1 MILFNNN
8 FSSPITKTI
17 LSEYFTTIT
26 TPNDLNPMNCITNIS
41 GEMLYASGST
51 LVGNLIGNAHYTYA
65 SKDTINSVVLDSAKI
80 HPKNFQIVTEQF
92 LKVLDK
98 VYTKIWNESFTE
110 TGIYSPTALASIFSG
125 FSVNNY
131 GFNLNNKLYTSQ
143 FWCPTISTMRFYNF
157 VSRCITAGVLDETD
171 RLTNKDQIF
180 VSQPSN
186 TISTNIDTV
195 NNIITFNSNSV
206 IDIQDFN
213 TQEGSYLYGKKLYL
227 LMTPFIANASVINS
241 AIKYNTISPEPVSS
255 STTWNFSQTTGDEKR
270 FYSPF
275 GFFKP
280 KSPDSKFGSSVPLA
294 THLFWR
300 IGTPE
305 DKEMAL
311 LEGTEVPEI
320 IFDHLDRVSHIDTFQ
335 LKVKYGPIQFA

>member
-17 LSEYFTTIT
+17 LSEYFTTVT
-26 TPNDLNPMNCITNIS
+26 TPSALNYQIRSSDFPA
-41 GEMLYASGST
+41 GGT
-51 LVGNLIGNAHYTYA
+51 LLYTYSNVDQTNQYA
-65 SKDTINSVVLDSAKI
+65 IYAAIPMKTN
-80 HPKNFQIVTEQF
+80 PKNFQIVTEKF
-92 LKVLDK
+92 LTVLDK

-110 TGIYSPTALASIFSG
+110 SAIYQRNVLANLYSCFSDSG
-125 FSVNNY
+125 FVGSRA
-131 GFNLNNKLYTSQ
+131 YT
-143 FWCPTISTMRFYNF
+143 PTKFHEF
-157 VSRCITAGVLDETD
+157 VGRCITAGILTEDD
-171 RLTNKDQIF
+171 RLTSEDQIF
-180 VSQPSN
+180 ISQPQG

-195 NNIITFNSNSV
+195 NNIITFSSNSV
-206 IDIQDFN
+206 INIDDFN

-227 LMTPFIANASVINS
+227 LMTPFIANA
-241 AIKYNTISPEPVSS
+241 AILNTSKVGEEPVSS
-255 STTWNFSQTTGDEKR
+255 VLLKSDSGLVLLA
-270 FYSPF
+270 YSPW

-280 KSPDSKFGSSVPLA
+280 KSSDSKFGGSVPLA

-305 DKEMAL
+305 DKEIAI

>member
-17 LSEYFTTIT
+17 LSEYFTTVT
-26 TPNDLNPMNCITNIS
+26 TPSILNYQIRSS
-41 GEMLYASGST
+41 GFPAGGT
-51 LVGNLIGNAHYTYA
+51 LLYTY
-65 SKDTINSVVLDSAKI
+65 SAKDNTNGYI
-80 HPKNFQIVTEQF
+80 NDAGLPMKTNPKNFQIVTEKF
-92 LKVLDK
+92 LTILDK

-110 TGIYSPTALASIFSG
+110 TAIYNRNVLANLYSCFSDSG
-125 FSVNNY
+125 FVNGNGY
-131 GFNLNNKLYTSQ
+131 VLV
-143 FWCPTISTMRFYNF
+143 PTKFHEF
-157 VSRCITAGVLDETD
+157 VGRCITAGILTEED
-171 RLTNKDQIF
+171 RLTSEDQIF
-180 VSQPSN
+180 IPQPQG
-186 TISTNIDTV
+186 TISTTIDTV
-195 NNIITFNSNSV
+195 NNIITFSSNSV
-206 IDIQDFN
+206 INIADFN

-227 LMTPFIANASVINS
+227 LMTPFIANASIL
-241 AIKYNTISPEPVSS
+241 NTSKAGDEPVSS
-255 STTWNFSQTTGDEKR
+255 VLLNSEGVPSGGNA
-270 FYSPF
+270 YSPW

-280 KSPDSKFGSSVPLA
+280 KSLDSKFGGSLPLA

>member
-1 MILFNNN
+1 MVLFNNN

-17 LSEYFTTIT
+17 LSEYFTTVT
-26 TPNDLNPMNCITNIS
+26 NPPFLNYQIRSS
-41 GEMLYASGST
+41 GFPAGGT
-51 LVGNLIGNAHYTYA
+51 LLYTYSA
-65 SKDTINSVVLDSAKI
+65 RSGATDVSTSANSMSTN
-80 HPKNFQIVTEQF
+80 PKNFQIVTEKF
-92 LKVLDK
+92 LTVLDK
-98 VYTKIWNESFTE
+98 VYAKIWNESFTE
-110 TGIYSPTALASIFSG
+110 NAIYNSNVLVNLYSCFSDSG
-125 FSVNNY
+125 
-131 GFNLNNKLYTSQ
+131 YTDS
-143 FWCPTISTMRFYNF
+143 NF
-157 VSRCITAGVLDETD
+157 FVPAKFHAFVDRCITAGVLTEDD
-171 RLTNKDQIF
+171 RLTSEDQIF
-180 VSQPSN
+180 IAQPQG

-195 NNIITFNSNSV
+195 NNIITFSSNSV
-206 IDIQDFN
+206 ININDFN

-227 LMTPFIANASVINS
+227 LMTPFIANA
-241 AIKYNTISPEPVSS
+241 AILNTSKVGEEPVSS
-255 STTWNFSQTTGDEKR
+255 VMLNGSNTVRGNA
-270 FYSPF
+270 YSPW

-280 KSPDSKFGSSVPLA
+280 KSSDSKFGGSVPLA

>member
-17 LSEYFTTIT
+17 LSEYFTTVT
-26 TPNDLNPMNCITNIS
+26 NPPFLNYQIRSS
-41 GEMLYASGST
+41 GFPAGGT
-51 LVGNLIGNAHYTYA
+51 LLYTY
-65 SKDTINSVVLDSAKI
+65 SAK
-80 HPKNFQIVTEQF
+80 HAVDAVSNTANSMRTNPKNFQIITEKF
-92 LKVLDK
+92 LTVLDK

-110 TGIYSPTALASIFSG
+110 NAIYNRNVLVNLYSCFSDSG
-125 FSVNNY
+125 YTDNY
-131 GFNLNNKLYTSQ
+131 FFAPAK
-143 FWCPTISTMRFYNF
+143 FHAF
-157 VSRCITAGVLDETD
+157 VDRCITAGILTEDD
-171 RLTNKDQIF
+171 RLTSEDQIF
-180 VSQPSN
+180 IAQPQG

-195 NNIITFNSNSV
+195 NNIITFSSNSV
-206 IDIQDFN
+206 INIADFN

-227 LMTPFIANASVINS
+227 LMTPFIANASTIYPSIQFNS
-241 AIKYNTISPEPVSS
+241 PQLEPVSS
-255 STTWNFSQTTGDEKR
+255 SQYWAAPSGHWS
-270 FYSPF
+270 FYSPW

>member
-1 MILFNNN
+1 MVLFNNN

-17 LSEYFTTIT
+17 LSEYFTTVT
-26 TPNDLNPMNCITNIS
+26 NPSDLNVMGCIADANGAMT
-41 GEMLYASGST
+41 YASGST
-51 LVGNLIGNAHYTYA
+51 LVGKLMTNVFVNNTGKH
-65 SKDTINSVVLDSAKI
+65 INPAIKNSAKTN
-80 HPKNFQIVTEQF
+80 PKNFQIVTEKF
-92 LKVLDK
+92 IRVLDK

-110 TGIYSPTALASIFSG
+110 TGIYNPNALVSIFSG
-125 FSVNNY
+125 FSANDY
-131 GFNLNNKLYTSQ
+131 GWNIDNRLSPLQY
-143 FWCPTISTMRFYNF
+143 WYPTIPTMSFYNF
-157 VSRCITAGVLDETD
+157 VSRCITAGVLTEDD
-171 RLTNKDQIF
+171 RLTSEDQIF
-180 VSQPSN
+180 IAQPQG

-195 NNIITFNSNSV
+195 NNIITFSSNSV
-206 IDIQDFN
+206 INITDFN

-227 LMTPFIANASVINS
+227 LMTPFIANASTIYPSIQFNS
-241 AIKYNTISPEPVSS
+241 PQLEPVSS
-255 STTWNFSQTTGDEKR
+255 SQTWGDPIGNWS
-270 FYSPF
+270 FYSPW

-280 KSPDSKFGSSVPLA
+280 KSPDSKFGGSVPLA

>member
-17 LSEYFTTIT
+17 LSEYFTTVT
-26 TPNDLNPMNCITNIS
+26 NPPFLNYQIRSS
-41 GEMLYASGST
+41 GFPAGGS
-51 LVGNLIGNAHYTYA
+51 LLYTY
-65 SKDTINSVVLDSAKI
+65 SAKHI
-80 HPKNFQIVTEQF
+80 VDDVSNMLNSMRTNPKNFQIITEKF
-92 LKVLDK
+92 LTVLDK

-110 TGIYSPTALASIFSG
+110 NAIYNRNVLVNLYSCFSDSG
-125 FSVNNY
+125 HTDNY
-131 GFNLNNKLYTSQ
+131 FFAPAKFHT
-143 FWCPTISTMRFYNF
+143 F
-157 VSRCITAGVLDETD
+157 VDRCITAGILTEDD
-171 RLTNKDQIF
+171 RLTSEDQIF
-180 VSQPSN
+180 IAQPQG

-195 NNIITFNSNSV
+195 NNIITFSSNSV
-206 IDIQDFN
+206 INIADFN

-227 LMTPFIANASVINS
+227 LMTPFIANA
-241 AIKYNTISPEPVSS
+241 AILNTSKVGEEPVSS
-255 STTWNFSQTTGDEKR
+255 VLLSSRNSGVANA
-270 FYSPF
+270 YSPW

-280 KSPDSKFGSSVPLA
+280 KSPDSKFGGSVPLA

>member
-17 LSEYFTTIT
+17 LSEYFTTVTDPTAKIYPMATAT
-26 TPNDLNPMNCITNIS
+26 TSGLAYTN
-41 GEMLYASGST
+41 ASGSQVLPLLYQSIST
-51 LVGNLIGNAHYTYA
+51 FDINATVSRNLYYEQQAN
-65 SKDTINSVVLDSAKI
+65 
-80 HPKNFQIVTEQF
+80 PQNFQIVTEKF

-110 TGIYSPTALASIFSG
+110 TGIYKPLVLASLYSTFS
-125 FSVNNY
+125 NY
-131 GFNLNNKLYTSQ
+131 SKYEVATQYYSNMFK
-143 FWCPTISTMRFYNF
+143 FHEF
-157 VSRCITAGVLDETD
+157 VARCITAGILTEED
-171 RLTNKDQIF
+171 RLTSEDQIF
-180 VSQPSN
+180 ISQFRSN
-186 TISTNIDTV
+186 LITNIDTT
-195 NNIITFNSNSV
+195 NNIITFSSNSV
-206 IDIQDFN
+206 IDIKDFN
-213 TQEGSYLYGKKLYL
+213 TKEGSYLYGKKLYL
-227 LMTPFIANASVINS
+227 LMTPYIANPGILDSTKVNTASPQT
-241 AIKYNTISPEPVSS
+241 Y
-255 STTWNFSQTTGDEKR
+255 FSHTGVTLPTGHC
-270 FYSPF
+270 YAPW

-280 KSPDSKFGSSVPLA
+280 KSPNSKFGSSVPLA

>member
-17 LSEYFTTIT
+17 LSEYFTTVT
-26 TPNDLNPMNCITNIS
+26 NPTNLNVMGCITDNTGTMS
-41 GEMLYASGST
+41 YASGST
-51 LVGNLIGNAHYTYA
+51 LVGRLMTNVQVAAPKENINTYIRNSA
-65 SKDTINSVVLDSAKI
+65 STN
-80 HPKNFQIVTEQF
+80 PKNFQIVTEKF

-98 VYTKIWNESFTE
+98 VYTKIWNEAFTE
-110 TGIYSPTALASIFSG
+110 TGIYSPNALASIFSG
-125 FSVNNY
+125 FSSNDY
-131 GFNLNNKLYTSQ
+131 GWKATNQ
-143 FWCPTISTMRFYNF
+143 FDGVLQYWYPTIYTMRFYNF
-157 VSRCITAGVLDETD
+157 VSRCITAGILTEDD
-171 RLTNKDQIF
+171 RLTSEDQIF
-180 VSQPSN
+180 IAQPQG

-195 NNIITFNSNSV
+195 NNIITFSSNSV
-206 IDIQDFN
+206 IDISDFN

-227 LMTPFIANASVINS
+227 LMTPFIANASTIKLNIN
-241 AIKYNTISPEPVSS
+241 YNHTQLEPVSS
-255 STTWNFSQTTGDEKR
+255 SQFWGGYNEHLN
-270 FYSPF
+270 FYSPW

-280 KSPDSKFGSSVPLA
+280 KSSDSKFGASLPLA

-305 DKEMAL
+305 DKELAL

>member
-1 MILFNNN
+1 MVLFNNN

-17 LSEYFTTIT
+17 LSEYFTTVT
-26 TPNDLNPMNCITNIS
+26 NSSPLNYQIRSS
-41 GEMLYASGST
+41 GFPAGGT
-51 LVGNLIGNAHYTYA
+51 LLYTY
-65 SKDTINSVVLDSAKI
+65 SAK
-80 HPKNFQIVTEQF
+80 HVVDAVASVANSMSTNPKNFQIVTEKF
-92 LKVLDK
+92 LTVLDK

-110 TGIYSPTALASIFSG
+110 NAIYNRNVLVNLYSCFSDSG
-125 FSVNNY
+125 
-131 GFNLNNKLYTSQ
+131 YTDKY
-143 FWCPTISTMRFYNF
+143 FFAPAKFHAF
-157 VSRCITAGVLDETD
+157 VDRCITAGILTEDD
-171 RLTNKDQIF
+171 RLTSEDQIF
-180 VSQPSN
+180 IAQPQG

-195 NNIITFNSNSV
+195 NNIITFSSNSV
-206 IDIQDFN
+206 INIDDFN

-227 LMTPFIANASVINS
+227 LMTPFIANA
-241 AIKYNTISPEPVSS
+241 AILNTSKVGEEPVSS
-255 STTWNFSQTTGDEKR
+255 VLLSGSNSVVANA
-270 FYSPF
+270 YSPW

-280 KSPDSKFGSSVPLA
+280 KSPNSKFGGSVPLA
-294 THLFWR
+294 PHLFWR

>member
-17 LSEYFTTIT
+17 LSEYFTTVT
-26 TPNDLNPMNCITNIS
+26 TPNDLNPMNCITNSS

-51 LVGNLIGNAHYTYA
+51 LVGNLIGNANYLLVGNG
-65 SKDTINSVVLDSAKI
+65 TINSVVLDSSRI
-80 HPKNFQIVTEQF
+80 HPRNFQIVTEQF

-98 VYTKIWNESFTE
+98 VYTKIWNESFNE
-110 TGIYSPTALASIFSG
+110 TGIYNPKALASIFSG

-131 GFNLNNKLYTSQ
+131 WFNPNNKLDTQQY
-143 FWCPTISTMRFYNF
+143 WCPTISTMGFYNF

-171 RLTNKDQIF
+171 RLTTEDQIF

-186 TISTNIDTV
+186 TISTNVDTV

-227 LMTPFIANASVINS
+227 LMTPFIANASVIDS
-241 AIKYNTISPEPVSS
+241 AVKYNTISPEPVSS
-255 STTWNFSQTTGDEKR
+255 STHWKFDQNNSSEKR

-280 KSPDSKFGSSVPLA
+280 KSSDSKFGSSLPLA

-305 DKEMAL
+305 DKEIAI
-311 LEGTEVPEI
+311 LEGSEVPEI